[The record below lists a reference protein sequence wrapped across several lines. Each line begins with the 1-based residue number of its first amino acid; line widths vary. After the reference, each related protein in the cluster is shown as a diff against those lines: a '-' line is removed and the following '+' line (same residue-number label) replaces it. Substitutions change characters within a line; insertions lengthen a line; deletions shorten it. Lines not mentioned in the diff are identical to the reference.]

1 MNAPNQPPPMTR
13 PGTNARPQA
22 AAQQPSRMTLGAI
35 TRGRVQAP
43 LRVLC
48 YGVEGVGKSTL
59 GADSPAPVFLG
70 AEDGTA
76 HLDVSRLPQPETW
89 RDVLDAVALLTREQH
104 DFKTLVIDSLDWV
117 EPLIHRFVCD
127 EAKVKSMEDVS
138 YGKLYVAA
146 LEQWRL
152 LINALDRLRTA
163 KRMHVVMV
171 AHALVK
177 GFKNPEGPDYERYQ
191 LKIHDKAAALLRE
204 WVDELLFARFET
216 FSLKGKGEMRAK
228 GISTGA
234 RVVQTIRAAAYDA
247 KTRHGLR
254 DDAQEVEA
262 RRGLDDLLRL
272 HGDEAAA
279 VVRRAR
285 NRHRLHRSAGHA
297 ACAPRVGHEP
307 GVQVDHLGARQRGDR
322 LRGAESEGE
331 ERRSVHGFSDGQ
343 GRDVVPGANP
353 PGSRRCGSRAETPR
367 RRRGSAEGAM
377 RRCAPRAN
385 PVEAAPVDTAVEKA
399 RVLLEAMPYIRRF
412 QGRTFVIKYGGHAMV
427 APELKESFAKDVCLL
442 KYIGINIVVVHGGG
456 PQISSMLKQSGIASR
471 FVDGLRVTDDA
482 TMEVVEMVLAGSINQ
497 DIVSLICR
505 HGGRAVGL
513 SGKDDG
519 FVLADRAPPVV
530 TRDGETVD
538 LGRVGEVRHVTPDVV
553 VELMR
558 AGFIPVIAPIGVDDG
573 GASLNLNADTAAGKV
588 AEALR
593 AEKLILLTDVE
604 GVRGADGTFASS
616 LTQADARQ
624 WIADRVIDGGMIPK
638 VECALDAIAGGVR
651 KVHILDGRRAH
662 AVLLEI
668 FTNDGVGTEIVRG

>member
-13 PGTNARPQA
+13 PGTSARPQA

-59 GADSPAPVFLG
+59 GADSPTPVFLG

-89 RDVLDAVALLTREQH
+89 RDVLDAVALLTRETH

-204 WVDELLFARFET
+204 WVDELLFARFEI

-228 GISTGA
+228 GVSTGA

-254 DDAQEVEA
+254 DGMPLSWAEIE
-262 RRGLDDLLRL
+262 RG
-272 HGDEAAA
+272 
-279 VVRRAR
+279 
-285 NRHRLHRSAGHA
+285 
-297 ACAPRVGHEP
+297 C
-307 GVQVDHLGARQRGDR
+307 
-322 LRGAESEGE
+322 
-331 ERRSVHGFSDGQ
+331 
-343 GRDVVPGANP
+343 
-353 PGSRRCGSRAETPR
+353 
-367 RRRGSAEGAM
+367 
-377 RRCAPRAN
+377 
-385 PVEAAPVDTAVEKA
+385 
-399 RVLLEAMPYIRRF
+399 
-412 QGRTFVIKYGGHAMV
+412 
-427 APELKESFAKDVCLL
+427 
-442 KYIGINIVVVHGGG
+442 
-456 PQISSMLKQSGIASR
+456 
-471 FVDGLRVTDDA
+471 VDG
-482 TMEVVEMVLAGSINQ
+482 
-497 DIVSLICR
+497 DI
-505 HGGRAVGL
+505 
-513 SGKDDG
+513 
-519 FVLADRAPPVV
+519 
-530 TRDGETVD
+530 E
-538 LGRVGEVRHVTPDVV
+538 
-553 VELMR
+553 
-558 AGFIPVIAPIGVDDG
+558 
-573 GASLNLNADTAAGKV
+573 
-588 AEALR
+588 
-593 AEKLILLTDVE
+593 
-604 GVRGADGTFASS
+604 
-616 LTQADARQ
+616 
-624 WIADRVIDGGMIPK
+624 
-638 VECALDAIAGGVR
+638 ALDAA
-651 KVHILDGRRAH
+651 RAD
-662 AVLLEI
+662 ALAAAQLPPAEAREKADAWMREVWGDRARLAQRTNLLRAKYPPAEEPADS
-668 FTNDGVGTEIVRG
+668 TSNSNT

>member
-1 MNAPNQPPPMTR
+1 VNAPNQPPPMTR
-13 PGTNARPQA
+13 PAANGRPQA

-59 GADSPAPVFLG
+59 GADSPTPVFLG

-89 RDVLDAVALLTREQH
+89 RDVLDAVALLTRETH

-228 GISTGA
+228 GVSTGA

-254 DDAQEVEA
+254 DGMPLSWAEIE
-262 RRGLDDLLRL
+262 RG
-272 HGDEAAA
+272 
-279 VVRRAR
+279 
-285 NRHRLHRSAGHA
+285 
-297 ACAPRVGHEP
+297 C
-307 GVQVDHLGARQRGDR
+307 
-322 LRGAESEGE
+322 
-331 ERRSVHGFSDGQ
+331 
-343 GRDVVPGANP
+343 
-353 PGSRRCGSRAETPR
+353 
-367 RRRGSAEGAM
+367 
-377 RRCAPRAN
+377 
-385 PVEAAPVDTAVEKA
+385 
-399 RVLLEAMPYIRRF
+399 
-412 QGRTFVIKYGGHAMV
+412 
-427 APELKESFAKDVCLL
+427 
-442 KYIGINIVVVHGGG
+442 
-456 PQISSMLKQSGIASR
+456 
-471 FVDGLRVTDDA
+471 VDG
-482 TMEVVEMVLAGSINQ
+482 
-497 DIVSLICR
+497 
-505 HGGRAVGL
+505 
-513 SGKDDG
+513 
-519 FVLADRAPPVV
+519 
-530 TRDGETVD
+530 D
-538 LGRVGEVRHVTPDVV
+538 LE
-553 VELMR
+553 
-558 AGFIPVIAPIGVDDG
+558 
-573 GASLNLNADTAAGKV
+573 
-588 AEALR
+588 
-593 AEKLILLTDVE
+593 
-604 GVRGADGTFASS
+604 
-616 LTQADARQ
+616 
-624 WIADRVIDGGMIPK
+624 
-638 VECALDAIAGGVR
+638 ALDAA
-651 KVHILDGRRAH
+651 RAD
-662 AVLLEI
+662 ALAAAQLPPAEAREKADAWMREVWGDRARLAQRTNLLRAKYARTAAENS
-668 FTNDGVGTEIVRG
+668 TDNSSTSNSNT